1 VNAKEKSPS
10 NLSASEYE
18 RMKASLVSLISH
30 ELRTPLTYVSAS
42 LEMIEIALE
51 TPEMQ
56 GDIHRFLTIID
67 QGVKQLHSTIDEL
80 LLFSNLE
87 ANPPEKVPAAIHE
100 AVDPQELICEIV
112 NILKPT
118 FQGKKQVVEV
128 SIQENL
134 PLLTTDLG
142 KLSEVLLQLLSNAIK
157 FTPQEGHIRVMVIG
171 SEKLL
176 TVMISDNGPGIPE
189 KIREAIFNPF
199 YQQEDHLTREH
210 GGLGLGLTLVQRLS
224 NLLGGR
230 LSLEVEEGKQTGST
244 FILELP
250 RVNPIYVKHQ
260 QMTQMLADVKAL
272 SHSNAEKEA
281 QLQGLKAQL
290 LEYTE
295 ALDQA
300 SQSNRAQQNEIEKMN
315 VDMINGLASAL
326 EARDPFIRGRS
337 QRIGAYAH
345 LLAEALQLDG
355 NQCDTLAK
363 GCLLSD
369 IGYIGIADAVLKK
382 DHLQS
387 LSEEEVRM
395 IQSHPRI
402 GVQMLKHIKAFE
414 PIVPLVM
421 YHHENWDGSGY
432 PEGLKGQEI
441 PLLARIIRVADAFD
455 AMLSDR
461 AYRQRFAPDYA
472 VAEID
477 KCSGTQFDPELAKL
491 FTRLWH
497 TGVLEPVVSS
507 FASNL
512 LEKGTA
518 L

>member
-1 VNAKEKSPS
+1 
-10 NLSASEYE
+10 
-18 RMKASLVSLISH
+18 MKASLVSLISH

-56 GDIHRFLTIID
+56 GEIYRFVNIID
-67 QGVKQLHSTIDEL
+67 QGVKQLHGTIDEL

-100 AVDPQELICEIV
+100 AVDLQELVCEVV

-134 PLLTTDLG
+134 PPLTTDPG
-142 KLSEVLLQLLSNAIK
+142 KLTEVLLQLLSNAIK
-157 FTPQEGHIRVMVIG
+157 FTPLEGHIRVMVIG

-230 LSLEVEEGKQTGST
+230 LTLEVEEGKQTGST

-250 RVNPIYVKHQ
+250 RVNPIFAKNQ
-260 QMTQMLADVKAL
+260 QMSQMLADLKAL

-290 LEYTE
+290 LEYSE

-300 SQSNRAQQNEIEKMN
+300 SQSNLAQQGEIEKLN

-326 EARDPFIRGRS
+326 EARDPFIRGRA
-337 QRIGAYAH
+337 QRIGAYAD
-345 LLAEALQLDG
+345 LLAVALNLDA
-355 NQCDTLAK
+355 QSRDILAK
-363 GCLLSD
+363 GCMLSD
-369 IGYIGIADAVLKK
+369 IGYIGISDAVLKK

-387 LSEEEVRM
+387 LSEEEIRM

-432 PEGLKGQEI
+432 PEGLKGEEI
-441 PLLARIIRVADAFD
+441 PLLARIIRLADAFD

-461 AYRQRFAPDYA
+461 AFRQRFAPDYA
-472 VAEID
+472 VAEIEQ
-477 KCSGTQFDPELAKL
+477 CSGTQFDPELAKL

-497 TGVLEPVVSS
+497 TGVLAPVVSS
-507 FASNL
+507 LASNL